1 MGMDY
6 NSHVRPGENPNWE
19 HQYDETLARM
29 ELQREAEDAGRSRHG
44 SMRWGERLV
53 RPVRRP
59 NSS

>member
-6 NSHVRPGENPNWE
+6 NFHVRPEENPNWE

-29 ELQREAEDAGRSRHG
+29 ELQREAEDTGRSRHG
-44 SMRWGERLV
+44 SMRWVGRFVRL
-53 RPVRRP
+53 VRRP